1 MNFGTYH
8 YPHLC
13 FPRRCYNIHNTTH
26 FFHNSIWSSRNIPFV
41 NVYRPFSHAWKV
53 QQRVSWSIVL
63 PLDMVEDGVELFEE
77 ETPSSDPL

>member
-1 MNFGTYH
+1 MLAFLAFGV
-8 YPHLC
+8 LKSSDQL
-13 FPRRCYNIHNTTH
+13 ITTL
-26 FFHNSIWSSRNIPFV
+26 S
-41 NVYRPFSHAWKV
+41 SHAWKV